1 MGASILGSVRN
12 LRELKQKEIP
22 YMINTKKVCCAVIV
36 TMLIGIASG
45 RAVSVEVGID
55 QLALTYT
62 DTTYLNEIIGGS
74 IRIGKLGVA
83 ENALTI
89 SDKTS
94 FDAFLADGAK
104 WTQYGA
110 TANYLPG
117 NLAATYTFN
126 NNFEPFVENYGSTT
140 LPERPFQLYVAV
152 TSGSNLF
159 GLFTWRGT
167 TGDVSRFALTADDT
181 PVLSFANEA
190 FDDGRLNLEAVA
202 GYGAVRVLNG
212 SVDSAVALVPEPSSA
227 SLLLLGSAL
236 LLGVSSIRRATSKNV
251 QNKIS

>member
-1 MGASILGSVRN
+1 
-12 LRELKQKEIP
+12 
-22 YMINTKKVCCAVIV
+22 MINTKKVCCAVIV

-74 IRIGKLGVA
+74 IRIGRLGVA
-83 ENALTI
+83 ENALAI
-89 SDKTS
+89 SDKAS

-126 NNFEPFVENYGSTT
+126 NNFEPFVRNYGSTT
-140 LPERPFQLYVAV
+140 LAEQPYQLYVAV
-152 TSGSNLF
+152 NSGTDLF
-159 GLFTWRGT
+159 GLFTWRGN
-167 TGDVSRFALTADDT
+167 TGDVSRFALTADDA
-181 PVLSFANEA
+181 PVLSFTNEA
-190 FDDGRLNLEAVA
+190 YDDGRLNLEAVG
-202 GYGAVRVLNG
+202 GYGSVRILNG
-212 SVDSAVALVPEPSSA
+212 SVDSAIALVPEPSSA

-236 LLGVSSIRRATSKNV
+236 LVGLSSIRRVVSKKYS
-251 QNKIS
+251 Q

>member
-1 MGASILGSVRN
+1 MKNI
-12 LRELKQKEIP
+12 
-22 YMINTKKVCCAVIV
+22 KKLCYAVIV
-36 TMLIGIASG
+36 SSLLGIGSG
-45 RAVSVEVGID
+45 KAVTVDIGID

-62 DTTYLNEIIGGS
+62 SATYLNEITSGS
-74 IRIGKLGVA
+74 IRIGKLGIA
-83 ENALTI
+83 ENTLAI

-110 TANYLPG
+110 TVNYLPG
-117 NLAATYTFN
+117 NLEETYTFS
-126 NNFEPFVENYGSTT
+126 NNFEPFVQGSGTAG
-140 LPERPFQLYVAV
+140 EQLYIAV

-167 TGDVSRFALTADDT
+167 TGDVSRFALTADDA
-181 PVLSFANEA
+181 PVLAFTNEG

-202 GYGAVRVLNG
+202 GYGAVRVLDG

-227 SLLLLGSAL
+227 SLLVLGSAL
-236 LLGVSSIRRATSKNV
+236 LLGVSSIRRASTKNIH
-251 QNKIS
+251 NKVS

>member
-1 MGASILGSVRN
+1 
-12 LRELKQKEIP
+12 
-22 YMINTKKVCCAVIV
+22 MIHNKKICCAVIV

-45 RAVSVEVGID
+45 RAVNVEVGID

-83 ENALTI
+83 ENALAI
-89 SDKTS
+89 SNKTS

-140 LPERPFQLYVAV
+140 TTLPERPFQLYVAV
-152 TSGSNLF
+152 TSGSDLF
-159 GLFTWRGT
+159 GLFTWRGNS
-167 TGDVSRFALTADDT
+167 GDVSRFVLTADDAL
-181 PVLSFANEA
+181 VLSFTNEA
-190 FDDGRLNLEAVA
+190 YNDGRLNLEAVA
-202 GYGAVRVLNG
+202 GYGAVRIMVG
-212 SVDSAVALVPEPSSA
+212 ATDSAVALVPEPSSG

-236 LLGVSSIRRATSKNV
+236 LLGVSSIRRASSKNIP
-251 QNKIS
+251 NKIS